1 MLAKRR
7 LFRTQALKHYAQ
19 NKQKDILPGFVAPP
33 IFLMLWLL
41 LLIIGAATFF
51 AWQEQVPTYTQALGV
66 VIEQQSEL
74 ATVLLFVPSGSVTS
88 IAVGQEITLQVNVTG
103 QQFQASITSV
113 DPSSITP
120 ENADAHY
127 ALTGDTRFVIT
138 QPSTVV
144 HIDLTPQQAGQVAD
158 HMSVSAQIQTG
169 SHSLLS
175 MMPDLLK
182 NAFGG

>member
-7 LFRTQALKHYAQ
+7 LFRTQALKHYVQ

-33 IFLMLWLL
+33 VFLMLWLL
-41 LLIIGAATFF
+41 LLIIGAAVFF

-66 VIEQQSEL
+66 VIEQQNGP
-74 ATVLLFVPSGSVTS
+74 ATVLLFVPSHSATS
-88 IAVGQEITLQVNVTG
+88 MVAGQVITLQVNVTG
-103 QQFQASITSV
+103 QQFQASIASV
-113 DPSSITP
+113 DLGSITP
-120 ENADAHY
+120 EDADAQY
-127 ALTGDTRFVIT
+127 ALTGDTRLVIT

-144 HIDLTPQQAGQVAD
+144 HIDFTPQQASQVVD

-169 SHSLLS
+169 SRSLLS